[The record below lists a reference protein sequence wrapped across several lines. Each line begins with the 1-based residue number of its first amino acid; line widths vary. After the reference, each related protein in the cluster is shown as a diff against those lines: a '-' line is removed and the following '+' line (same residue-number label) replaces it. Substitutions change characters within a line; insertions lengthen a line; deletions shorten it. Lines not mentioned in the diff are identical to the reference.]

1 MPCLKFTA
9 FSFLDVL
16 FFVSLT
22 FLAHEHTTLAVHRS
36 LIESIGLRE
45 LIIVHMCWAVS
56 LSIESLTHFLSSRMD
71 AVQDLKVEAHRMM
84 VMHNRIALFT
94 WMQNSFALIVQIM
107 KVDSLIDFC
116 EPLRSSRPHPRLD
129 PSLQA
134 RYRPSQPTSTH
145 PYRRPVRAD
154 PCRCCPRRLGTVVLL
169 GD

>member
-71 AVQDLKVEAHRMM
+71 AFEDLKVEAHRML
-84 VMHNRIALFT
+84 VMHNRIGLFT
-94 WMQNSFALIVQIM
+94 WMHNSFALIVQMM

-116 EPLRSSRPHPRLD
+116 EPGHQSAAPAP
-129 PSLQA
+129 
-134 RYRPSQPTSTH
+134 RYRPSH
-145 PYRRPVRAD
+145 PPLIPAAQATCSGRFLPLLPSEIGQGRSERP
-154 PCRCCPRRLGTVVLL
+154 
-169 GD
+169 

>member
-71 AVQDLKVEAHRMM
+71 AFEDLKVEAHRML
-84 VMHNRIALFT
+84 VMHNRIGLFT
-94 WMQNSFALIVQIM
+94 WMHNSFALIVQMM

-116 EPLRSSRPHPRLD
+116 EPGHQSAAPAP
-129 PSLQA
+129 
-134 RYRPSQPTSTH
+134 RYRPSH
-145 PYRRPVRAD
+145 PPLIPAAQATCSGRFLP
-154 PCRCCPRRLGTVVLL
+154 L
-169 GD
+169 